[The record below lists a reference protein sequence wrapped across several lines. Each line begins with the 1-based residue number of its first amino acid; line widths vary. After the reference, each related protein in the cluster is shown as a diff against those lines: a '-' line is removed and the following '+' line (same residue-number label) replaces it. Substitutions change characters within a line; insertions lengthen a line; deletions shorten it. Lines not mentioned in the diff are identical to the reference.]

1 MRRLATGLRHQTIDA
16 ELDVGIEFRFR
27 SASLNGGDQIGT
39 DLLHDRGARTTL
51 ADFFRKDERGDG
63 PHGSKHGDHV
73 GVVFLR
79 ILRRADGPRR
89 LRRCFHRRR
98 DDAEHVVALPFGLRQ
113 PVLLQG
119 TGGDTGCR
127 IAAEQHQLAATLE
140 QGFHR
145 RPCEVD
151 HLVGRAVPIGRI
163 AMIAEIEKID
173 VRKPFDECPKHRQ
186 SAVARIEDA
195 DHTWDVPCK
204 RAGWQGCAGSAL
216 QWAADDNSNA
226 VSAVFQSPREGAGG
240 QLRPHAGRREGKSI
254 SWPDGQPTVQ

>member
-63 PHGSKHGDHV
+63 PHGSKHGNHV

-127 IAAEQHQLAATLE
+127 IAAEQHQLAAALE
-140 QGFHR
+140 QGLDGGTRQINHF
-145 RPCEVD
+145 
-151 HLVGRAVPIGRI
+151 VGRPVAVGRV
-163 AMIAEIEKID
+163 AMITEIEKID
-173 VRKPFDECPKHRQ
+173 MRKLFDKCAKHRQ
-186 SAVARIEDA
+186 TAMPRIKDT
-195 DHTWDVPCK
+195 DHACDVTWA
-204 RAGWQGCAGSAL
+204 RAGWQGCVVGVAM
-216 QWAADDNSNA
+216 
-226 VSAVFQSPREGAGG
+226 GG
-240 QLRPHAGRREGKSI
+240 G
-254 SWPDGQPTVQ
+254 